1 MRTYALGL
9 AALLGL
15 AIPASADT
23 AASRIQLAQ
32 AASDS
37 GARAGSNAGTAERGS
52 HQGSGKRGGDAM
64 QAPGGSAGTQTTE
77 GRSDGEQS
85 RTGVRANVRVGGDR
99 HMIHSRHD
107 GARTTIRTRMGS
119 NDDTVVRRKS
129 ARRHVYSEPSTT
141 VIKRKKARRH
151 YVYSEPSSITVK
163 RKRVHRTVDD
173 GDTAV
178 VRHRRSGATVGVGVS
193 SRTSVHERSG
203 ESVNVGGSTTT
214 RSSTT
219 TTSGERSSGQAGA
232 SVRTNGSGQ
241 GTAGGRSSGGGA
253 MNSRS
258 TSGSG
263 GTGESSG
270 NRQ

>member
-1 MRTYALGL
+1 
-9 AALLGL
+9 
-15 AIPASADT
+15 
-23 AASRIQLAQ
+23 
-32 AASDS
+32 
-37 GARAGSNAGTAERGS
+37 
-52 HQGSGKRGGDAM
+52 M
-64 QAPGGSAGTQTTE
+64 QAPGGSAGTQTSE
-77 GRSDGEQS
+77 GRRDGEQS

-99 HMIHSRHD
+99 RMIHSRHD
-107 GARTTIRTRMGS
+107 GERTTIRTRMGS

-151 YVYSEPSSITVK
+151 YVYSEPSSVTIK
-163 RKRVHRTVDD
+163 RKRVHRTFDG

-178 VRHRRSGATVGVGVS
+178 VRHRRPGVTVGVGVS
-193 SRTSVHERSG
+193 SRTSVRERSG
-203 ESVNVGGSTTT
+203 ESANVRGSTTT

-241 GTAGGRSSGGGA
+241 GAAGGRSSGGGA

-263 GTGESSG
+263 GAGESSG